1 MDSKKQKYQEGMGLF
16 VINHSQMLK
25 MRKINLM
32 AKNFMGKNGWY
43 NLAKEINQE
52 NKLLVDILGR
62 EEDLLQGNQSIYF
75 PEDII
80 DREVDL
86 EDLHHLIVEEE
97 DIKDKDIK
105 DKEDTGIVHHLMN
118 EGEEGVQ
125 DHVQL
130 AGDDI
135 YTKKQLTQ
143 NNIQH
148 QTYLASTFIDIV
160 FYQITKLI

>member
-1 MDSKKQKYQEGMGLF
+1 
-16 VINHSQMLK
+16 
-25 MRKINLM
+25 
-32 AKNFMGKNGWY
+32 
-43 NLAKEINQE
+43 
-52 NKLLVDILGR
+52 
-62 EEDLLQGNQSIYF
+62 
-75 PEDII
+75 
-80 DREVDL
+80 
-86 EDLHHLIVEEE
+86 
-97 DIKDKDIK
+97 
-105 DKEDTGIVHHLMN
+105 MN